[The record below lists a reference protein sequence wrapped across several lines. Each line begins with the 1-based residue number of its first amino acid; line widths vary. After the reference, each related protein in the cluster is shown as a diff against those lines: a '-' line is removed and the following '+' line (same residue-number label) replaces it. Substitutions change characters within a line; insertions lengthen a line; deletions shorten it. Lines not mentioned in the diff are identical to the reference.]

1 VDNGAFFPQGNG
13 ALSVATSSTAAG
25 AWLEQDGFL
34 VEPRLRSLGLRHG
47 FTTRRLGSMKESSQR
62 DAAAALLGLPE
73 PLLLKQVH
81 GVAIHRAAHSASGLE
96 GDGWT
101 LGPGD
106 EGLCVAVYAADCMPL
121 YLWTDDGKYAG
132 VFHAG
137 WRGMAA
143 GMPAKAVAAL
153 VERGAKASRL
163 QAAFG
168 PHISVDVYKVGNELE
183 NSFPASSFFRNG
195 NETFLNLD
203 ADARRQLEAAGV
215 PPSLIG
221 PAAPCT
227 LLNADAYHSFRRQK
241 DGARML
247 AFLSLDRAARPS

>member
-1 VDNGAFFPQGNG
+1 
-13 ALSVATSSTAAG
+13 
-25 AWLEQDGFL
+25 
-34 VEPRLRSLGLRHG
+34 
-47 FTTRRLGSMKESSQR
+47 MKEASQR
-62 DAAAALLGLPE
+62 VAASAVLELPD

-81 GVAIHRAAHSASGLE
+81 GVTIHRAALSANGLE

-106 EGLCVAVYAADCMPL
+106 EGLCVAVYVADCMPL

-168 PHISVDVYKVGNELE
+168 PHISADVYKVGKELE
-183 NSFPASSFFRNG
+183 SSFPESSFRRNG
-195 NETFLNLD
+195 GDIYLDLD

-215 PPSLIG
+215 PARMIG

-227 LLNADAYHSFRRQK
+227 LTNEDSYHSFRRQK

-247 AFLSLDRAARPS
+247 AFLSLDRRPA

>member
-1 VDNGAFFPQGNG
+1 
-13 ALSVATSSTAAG
+13 
-25 AWLEQDGFL
+25 
-34 VEPRLRSLGLRHG
+34 
-47 FTTRRLGSMKESSQR
+47 MKEASQR
-62 DAAAALLGLPE
+62 DASAAVLELPH

-81 GVAIHRAAHSASGLE
+81 GIAIQRAAHSADGLE

-106 EGLCVAVYAADCMPL
+106 EGLCVAIYSADCVPL

-137 WRGMAA
+137 WKGMAL
-143 GMPAKAVAAL
+143 GMPGKAVEAL

-168 PHISVDVYKVGNELE
+168 PHISADVYKVSNELE
-183 NSFPASSFFRNG
+183 NSFPASSFVKKNG
-195 NETFLNLD
+195 ETYLDLD
-203 ADARRQLEAAGV
+203 ADARRQLIASGV
-215 PPSLIG
+215 PARMIG

-227 LLNADAYHSFRRQK
+227 LSNPDSYHSYRRQK

-247 AFLSLDRAARPS
+247 SFLSLDRRSQS

>member
-1 VDNGAFFPQGNG
+1 MA
-13 ALSVATSSTAAG
+13 AAG
-25 AWLEQDGFL
+25 AWIEKNGFL
-34 VEPRLRSLGLRHG
+34 LEPRLVALGLKHG
-47 FTTRRLGSMKESSQR
+47 FTTRRLGAMKESSQR
-62 DAAAALLGLPE
+62 DAASAVLELPH

-81 GVAIHRAAHSASGLE
+81 GIAIHRAAHSANGLE

-106 EGLCVAVYAADCMPL
+106 EGLCVAVYVADCMPL

-143 GMPAKAVAAL
+143 GMPGKAVAAL

-168 PHISVDVYKVGNELE
+168 PHISVNVYKVGKELE
-183 NSFPASSFFRNG
+183 NSFPESSFRRNG
-195 NETFLNLD
+195 NETYLD
-203 ADARRQLEAAGV
+203 LDTDARRQLEAAGV
-215 PPSLIG
+215 PARMIG

-227 LLNADAYHSFRRQK
+227 LSNEDAYHSFRRQK

-247 AFLSLDRAARPS
+247 AFLSLDRRPA

>member
-1 VDNGAFFPQGNG
+1 
-13 ALSVATSSTAAG
+13 
-25 AWLEQDGFL
+25 
-34 VEPRLRSLGLRHG
+34 
-47 FTTRRLGSMKESSQR
+47 MKESSQR
-62 DAAAALLGLPE
+62 DAASAVLELPD

-81 GVAIHRAAHSASGLE
+81 GITIHRAAHSANGLE

-106 EGLCVAVYAADCMPL
+106 EGLCVAVYVADCMPL

-168 PHISVDVYKVGNELE
+168 PHISVNVYKVGEEVE
-183 NSFPASSFFRNG
+183 NSFPATSFRRTG
-195 NETFLNLD
+195 NEIYLDLD

-215 PPSLIG
+215 PARMIG

-227 LLNADAYHSFRRQK
+227 LSNEDAYHSFRRQK

-247 AFLSLDRAARPS
+247 AFLSLDRRPA

>member
-1 VDNGAFFPQGNG
+1 
-13 ALSVATSSTAAG
+13 
-25 AWLEQDGFL
+25 
-34 VEPRLRSLGLRHG
+34 
-47 FTTRRLGSMKESSQR
+47 MKESSQR
-62 DAAAALLGLPE
+62 VAASAVLELPD

-81 GVAIHRAAHSASGLE
+81 GTVIHRAAHSANGLE

-101 LGPGD
+101 MGPGD
-106 EGLCVAVYAADCMPL
+106 EGLCVAVYVADCMPL

-137 WRGMAA
+137 WKGMAA
-143 GMPAKAVAAL
+143 GMPGKAVAAL

-168 PHISVDVYKVGNELE
+168 PHISADVYKVGEDLE
-183 NSFPASSFFRNG
+183 NSFPAASFRRNG
-195 NETFLNLD
+195 SDVFLDLD

-215 PPSLIG
+215 PARMIG

-227 LLNADAYHSFRRQK
+227 LSNEDSYHSFRRQK

-247 AFLSLDRAARPS
+247 AFLSLDRRPA

>member
-1 VDNGAFFPQGNG
+1 MPGSELLISRGG
-13 ALSVATSSTAAG
+13 
-25 AWLEQDGFL
+25 WLEQDGFL
-34 VEPRLRSLGLRHG
+34 LEPRLRALGLRHG
-47 FTTRRLGSMKESSQR
+47 FTTRRLGGMKDASQR
-62 DAAAALLGLPE
+62 DAAAALLGLPA

-81 GVAIHRAAHSASGLE
+81 GTTIYRAAHSAQGLD

-106 EGLCVAVYAADCMPL
+106 EGLCVAVFTADCMPL

-137 WRGMAA
+137 WKGMAA

-153 VERGAKASRL
+153 VERGAQASRL

-168 PHISVDVYKVGNELE
+168 PHISADVYKVGKELE
-183 NSFPASSFFRNG
+183 SLFPAESFRRSG
-195 NETFLNLD
+195 GDVFLDLD
-203 ADARRQLEAAGV
+203 SDARRQLVAAGV
-215 PPSLIG
+215 CADMIG

-227 LLNADAYHSFRRQK
+227 LAHADSYHSFRRAK

-247 AFLSLDRAARPS
+247 AFLSLDRRVE

>member
-1 VDNGAFFPQGNG
+1 M
-13 ALSVATSSTAAG
+13 TAAG
-25 AWLEQDGFL
+25 AWLERDGFL
-34 VEPRLRSLGLRHG
+34 MEPRLRALGLKHG
-47 FTTRRLGSMKESSQR
+47 FTTRRLGSMKAASERQ
-62 DAAAALLGLPE
+62 AAAALLGLPD

-81 GVAIHRAAHSASGLE
+81 GVTIQRAAHSAQGLE

-101 LGPGD
+101 LGPGE
-106 EGLCVAVYAADCMPL
+106 EGLCVAVYVADCMPL
-121 YLWTDDGKYAG
+121 YLWTDDGEYAG

-143 GMPAKAVAAL
+143 GMPAKAVEAL

-168 PHISVDVYKVGNELE
+168 PHISVNVYKVGQELE
-183 NSFPASSFFRNG
+183 NSFPADSFVKHG

-203 ADARRQLEAAGV
+203 ADARRQLKAAGV
-215 PPSLIG
+215 REGAIG

-227 LLNADAYHSFRRQK
+227 LSNPDAYHSFRRQK

-247 AFLSLDRAARPS
+247 ALLSLDRRPS